1 MIMFCLCLLVK
12 KTKAMQNEIRWQGT
26 YGCYCMAYIRICQV
40 GVCLSMF
47 GYLEYPV
54 DEVDHIAFWD
64 FTNNDYGYCGE
75 CVEN

>member
-1 MIMFCLCLLVK
+1 MHGLHK
-12 KTKAMQNEIRWQGT
+12 N
-26 YGCYCMAYIRICQV
+26 
-40 GVCLSMF
+40 LSSWGMF